1 MKFTVAFVILIL
13 SGFPALRCGATVYHS
28 DGSAVN
34 VQLIHD
40 IQAMDGDTITIPA
53 GSFIWM
59 TGVALTKDITLQG
72 VGVGQTIIKDDVQS
86 SQLINWQ
93 LSPNGVARI
102 TGIEFQDGG
111 RVNVGAAPGGII
123 HITGSNT
130 NGSQF
135 RFDHNKWVDLNGYFV
150 TDTVIGVIDHNTILV
165 GQKVIEWIY
174 PYGNSWNGGS
184 YGDGSWAA
192 PANWGSSQFLF
203 IEDNVITN
211 SNSVYEGQ
219 LTDGFNGGRFVIR
232 HNIITNQAIGNHG
245 TETPGRGRSGRA
257 EEIYNNTFDCNHVNR
272 FVSGNRGGGELFH
285 DNTIVNCGGAG
296 AANPTL
302 SSFRMLGSF
311 SPWGG
316 ADGTNGWDKNNIGNP
331 FYSGTL
337 TGASGNTV
345 TINGANWS
353 IDQWK
358 GYTLKR
364 NAGGFSYIQ
373 NNTNNT
379 ITFANDIFGSHP
391 PYAIGD
397 GIVINKVDQS
407 LDQAGAGQSTLISG
421 DNPTPP
427 PGFNQ
432 IAEPC
437 YIWNNTNDGSPFN
450 NFDPETANIQQGIH
464 YFNNTIPTGYMP
476 YTYPHPLVV
485 GATPSP
491 TPSST
496 PSPTATATATV
507 PPTPT
512 PIPSPTPTPTPT
524 ATATATSTATVSPT
538 PTPIGTATPH
548 PVGSFV
554 ATAVSCTETD
564 LSWSYCCLDLAN
576 GGFDIERGTDNIHFT
591 QINQVGFWERSYQDT
606 TAPSGLN
613 YYRIRAFNDNGVG
626 DYSFASATQ
635 PSCQSPTPTV
645 TPTATVPPTPT
656 VTPRPTATATFT
668 PTPTPTPTAT
678 PTAAFTPTATAT
690 FTPTLTATATATATF
705 TPTPTPTATH
715 TPTATPTATF
725 TPTPTPTATHTP
737 TPTPTATFTPTPTP
751 TATAWPNTLS

>member
-1 MKFTVAFVILIL
+1 MKRTGTLL
-13 SGFPALRCGATVYHS
+13 LALFLGVCFASHCGATVYHS

-53 GSFIWM
+53 GTFIWM

-111 RVNVGAAPGGII
+111 RVNVGAAPAGII
-123 HITGSNT
+123 RISGSNT

-150 TDTVIGVIDHNTILV
+150 TDTVIGVMDHNTVLT
-165 GQKVIEWIY
+165 GQKVDEWIY
-174 PYGNSWNGGS
+174 PYGNNWNGGN

-203 IEDNVITN
+203 LEDNVFTN
-211 SNSVYEGQ
+211 VDSIFEGQ
-219 LTDGFNGGRFVIR
+219 LTDGFNGGRFVVR
-232 HNIITNQAIGNHG
+232 HNTITNFAVGNHG

-296 AANPTL
+296 ASNPTL

-337 TGASGNTV
+337 TGVSGNTV
-345 TINGANWS
+345 TISGANWS
-353 IDQWK
+353 TNQWT
-358 GYTLKR
+358 GFTLKR

-373 NNTNNT
+373 SNTNNT

-432 IAEPC
+432 IAEPNRDSHGNIYCNRISNSNSNWNGNSSSSWIICC
-437 YIWNNTNDGSPFN
+437 Y
-450 NFDPETANIQQGIH
+450 
-464 YFNNTIPTGYMP
+464 
-476 YTYPHPLVV
+476 
-485 GATPSP
+485 
-491 TPSST
+491 SS
-496 PSPTATATATV
+496 
-507 PPTPT
+507 
-512 PIPSPTPTPTPT
+512 
-524 ATATATSTATVSPT
+524 
-538 PTPIGTATPH
+538 
-548 PVGSFV
+548 
-554 ATAVSCTETD
+554 
-564 LSWSYCCLDLAN
+564 
-576 GGFDIERGTDNIHFT
+576 
-591 QINQVGFWERSYQDT
+591 
-606 TAPSGLN
+606 
-613 YYRIRAFNDNGVG
+613 
-626 DYSFASATQ
+626 
-635 PSCQSPTPTV
+635 
-645 TPTATVPPTPT
+645 
-656 VTPRPTATATFT
+656 
-668 PTPTPTPTAT
+668 
-678 PTAAFTPTATAT
+678 
-690 FTPTLTATATATATF
+690 
-705 TPTPTPTATH
+705 
-715 TPTATPTATF
+715 
-725 TPTPTPTATHTP
+725 
-737 TPTPTATFTPTPTP
+737 
-751 TATAWPNTLS
+751 

>member
-1 MKFTVAFVILIL
+1 MKSALAFLILIL
-13 SGFPALRCGATVYHS
+13 SSFSALRCGATVYHS

-34 VQLIHD
+34 VQYIHNT
-40 IQAMDGDTITIPA
+40 QAGDGDTITVPA
-53 GSFIWM
+53 GTFPWT
-59 TGVALTKDITLQG
+59 TGVRISKAITLQG
-72 VGVGQTIIKDDVQS
+72 AGVGQTIVRDGVQS

-111 RVNVGAAPGGII
+111 RVNVGAAPSGII

-135 RFDHNKWVDLNGYFV
+135 RFDHNKWVNLNGYFV

-174 PYGNSWNGGS
+174 PYGNRWNGGS
-184 YGDGSWAA
+184 HGDGSWAA

-203 IEDNVITN
+203 LEDNVITN

-219 LTDGFNGGRFVIR
+219 LTDGFNGGRFVVR
-232 HNIITNQAIGNHG
+232 HNMITNQAIGNHG

-272 FVSGNRGGGELFH
+272 FVSGNRGGGVLFH

-337 TGASGNTV
+337 TGVSGNTV
-345 TINGANWS
+345 TINGAGWTPN
-353 IDQWK
+353 QWQ

-373 NNTNNT
+373 NNTSNT
-379 ITFANDIFGSHP
+379 ITFANDIFGNHP
-391 PYAIGD
+391 PYAIGNV
-397 GIVINKVDQS
+397 IVINKVDQS

-464 YFNNTIPTGYMP
+464 YFNNTIPTGYTP
-476 YTYPHPLVV
+476 YTYPHPLVT
-485 GATPSP
+485 GG
-491 TPSST
+491 
-496 PSPTATATATV
+496 
-507 PPTPT
+507 
-512 PIPSPTPTPTPT
+512 PTPTPTP
-524 ATATATSTATVSPT
+524 APT
-538 PTPIGTATPH
+538 PGGPRTDFNGDGKPDYVLYNAGTQQ
-548 PVGSFV
+548 
-554 ATAVSCTETD
+554 TAVWY
-564 LSWSYCCLDLAN
+564 LNNNLYI
-576 GGFDIERGTDNIHFT
+576 GG
-591 QINQVGFWERSYQDT
+591 
-606 TAPSGLN
+606 
-613 YYRIRAFNDNGVG
+613 
-626 DYSFASATQ
+626 
-635 PSCQSPTPTV
+635 
-645 TPTATVPPTPT
+645 
-656 VTPRPTATATFT
+656 
-668 PTPTPTPTAT
+668 
-678 PTAAFTPTATAT
+678 AFTPTLPAGWIVVSAADFNRDGHPDYALFRPSTRQTVIWYFSGVTRIGSTYGPTPPGGWALVATGGDFNNDGKPDYVLYNAST
-690 FTPTLTATATATATF
+690 RQTVVWYLNNNVHIGGAYGPTLPAGWSVVGVADFNRDGKSDYLLFNPSTRQTAIFYLSGTTWIGTASG
-705 TPTPTPTATH
+705 PTPPVGWSLVGVADFNRDGKPDYLLFNASTRQTVIWYMNNNVRIGGAYGPTLPAGWTVAA
-715 TPTATPTATF
+715 P
-725 TPTPTPTATHTP
+725 
-737 TPTPTATFTPTPTP
+737 
-751 TATAWPNTLS
+751 

>member
-1 MKFTVAFVILIL
+1 MKSALAFLILIL
-13 SGFPALRCGATVYHS
+13 SSFSAFATVYHS
-28 DGSAVN
+28 DGSAAN
-34 VQLIHD
+34 VQYIHNT
-40 IQAMDGDTITIPA
+40 QAGDGDTITVPA
-53 GSFIWM
+53 GTFPWT
-59 TGVALTKDITLQG
+59 TGVRISKAITLQG
-72 VGVGQTIIKDDVQS
+72 AGVGQTIVRDGVQS

-111 RVNVGAAPGGII
+111 RVNVGAAPSGII

-135 RFDHNKWVDLNGYFV
+135 RFDHNKWTDLYGYFV

-174 PYGNSWNGGS
+174 PYGNRWNGGS
-184 YGDGSWAA
+184 HGDGSWAA

-203 IEDNVITN
+203 LEDNVITN

-219 LTDGFNGGRFVIR
+219 LTDGFNGGRFVVR
-232 HNIITNQAIGNHG
+232 HNMITNQAIGNHG

-285 DNTIVNCGGAG
+285 DNTIVNCGGA
-296 AANPTL
+296 AAAKPTL

-337 TGASGNTV
+337 TGVSGNTV
-345 TINGANWS
+345 TINGAGWTPN
-353 IDQWK
+353 QWQ

-373 NNTNNT
+373 NNTSNT
-379 ITFANDIFGSHP
+379 ITFASDIFGNHP
-391 PYAIGD
+391 PYAIGNV
-397 GIVINKVDQS
+397 IVINKVDQS

-432 IAEPC
+432 VAEPC
-437 YIWNNTNDGSPFN
+437 YIWNNTNDGMPFN

-464 YFNNTIPTGYMP
+464 YFNNTILPGYTP
-476 YTYPHPLVV
+476 YTYPHPLVT
-485 GATPSP
+485 GGPTPTPTLTPTATPTATV
-491 TPSST
+491 TPNAT
-496 PSPTATATATV
+496 PTATATV

-512 PIPSPTPTPTPT
+512 PTPSPTPTPRPT
-524 ATATATSTATVSPT
+524 AIPTAT

-554 ATAVSCTETD
+554 ARAVSCTETD

-591 QINQVGFWERSYQDT
+591 QINQVRFWERSYRDT

-635 PSCQSPTPTV
+635 PNCQSPP
-645 TPTATVPPTPT
+645 PTA
-656 VTPRPTATATFT
+656 
-668 PTPTPTPTAT
+668 TPTPTPTAT
-678 PTAAFTPTATAT
+678 PTPTV
-690 FTPTLTATATATATF
+690 
-705 TPTPTPTATH
+705 
-715 TPTATPTATF
+715 TATPTPDQCEVPNFIGTRLHDAQSTWNNAGF
-725 TPTPTPTATHTP
+725 TTQVILPGFGNMYITWQSLPEGFIGSCSDTTIIVQ
-737 TPTPTATFTPTPTP
+737 
-751 TATAWPNTLS
+751 

>member
-1 MKFTVAFVILIL
+1 M
-13 SGFPALRCGATVYHS
+13 ATPS
-28 DGSAVN
+28 RF
-34 VQLIHD
+34 L
-40 IQAMDGDTITIPA
+40 P

-72 VGVGQTIIKDDVQS
+72 VGVGQTIIRDDVQS

-93 LSPNGVARI
+93 LSPNGVENHWDRI
-102 TGIEFQDGG
+102 WDGG
-111 RVNVGAAPGGII
+111 RVNVGEAPGGII

-165 GQKVIEWIY
+165 GQKVSEWIY
-174 PYGNSWNGGS
+174 PYGNRWNGGS

-203 IEDNVITN
+203 LEDNVITN

-219 LTDGFNGGRFVIR
+219 LTDGFNGGRFVVR
-232 HNIITNQAIGNHG
+232 HNMITNQAIGNHG

-285 DNTIVNCGGAG
+285 NNTIVNCGGAG
-296 AANPTL
+296 AAKPTL

-311 SPWGG
+311 SPLGG

-337 TGASGNTV
+337 TEVSGNTV
-345 TINGANWS
+345 TINGAGWTPN
-353 IDQWK
+353 QWQ

-373 NNTNNT
+373 NNTSNT
-379 ITFANDIFGSHP
+379 ITFPNDIFGSHP
-391 PYAIGD
+391 PYAIGNV
-397 GIVINKVDQS
+397 IVINKVDQS

-437 YIWNNTNDGSPFN
+437 YIWNNTNDGMPFN

-464 YFNNTIPTGYMP
+464 YFNNTILTGYTP
-476 YTYPHPLVV
+476 YTYPHPLVT
-485 GATPSP
+485 GGPTPTPTLTPTATPTATV
-491 TPSST
+491 TPNT
-496 PSPTATATATV
+496 TPTATATATV

-512 PIPSPTPTPTPT
+512 PRPSHRLLPQHLQQYQPQLQHQLERRLL
-524 ATATATSTATVSPT
+524 
-538 PTPIGTATPH
+538 IG
-548 PVGSFV
+548 
-554 ATAVSCTETD
+554 
-564 LSWSYCCLDLAN
+564 LDHSLLRQLVVQKL
-576 GGFDIERGTDNIHFT
+576 I
-591 QINQVGFWERSYQDT
+591 
-606 TAPSGLN
+606 
-613 YYRIRAFNDNGVG
+613 
-626 DYSFASATQ
+626 
-635 PSCQSPTPTV
+635 
-645 TPTATVPPTPT
+645 
-656 VTPRPTATATFT
+656 
-668 PTPTPTPTAT
+668 
-678 PTAAFTPTATAT
+678 
-690 FTPTLTATATATATF
+690 
-705 TPTPTPTATH
+705 
-715 TPTATPTATF
+715 
-725 TPTPTPTATHTP
+725 
-737 TPTPTATFTPTPTP
+737 
-751 TATAWPNTLS
+751 

>member
-1 MKFTVAFVILIL
+1 VKRTGTLL
-13 SGFPALRCGATVYHS
+13 LALFLGVFLAPRCGATVYHS

-34 VQLIHD
+34 VQFIHD
-40 IQAMDGDTITIPA
+40 IQAIDGDTITIPA

-72 VGVGQTIIKDDVQS
+72 AGIGQTIIKDAVQN
-86 SQLINWQ
+86 SQLINWH

-102 TGIEFQDGG
+102 TGIEFQNGG
-111 RVNVGAAPGGII
+111 RVNVGLAPSGII

-135 RFDHNKWVDLNGYFV
+135 RLDHNKWVDLNGYFV
-150 TDTVIGVIDHNTILV
+150 TDTVIGVIDHNTILI
-165 GQKVIEWIY
+165 GQKVAEWIY
-174 PYGNSWNGGS
+174 PYGNSWNGGA

-203 IEDNVITN
+203 LEDNVVTD
-211 SNSVYEGQ
+211 SNTVFEGQ
-219 LTDGFNGGRFVIR
+219 LTDGFNGGRFVVR
-232 HNIITNQAIGNHG
+232 YNTLTNLVVGNHG

-257 EEIYNNTFDCNHVNR
+257 EEIYNNIFDCNHVNR

-316 ADGTNGWDKNNIGNP
+316 ADGTNGWDQNNTGNP

-337 TGASGNTV
+337 TGVSGNTV
-345 TINGANWS
+345 TINGAGWS
-353 IDQWK
+353 TDQWR

-373 NNTNNT
+373 NNTSNA
-379 ITFANDIFGSHP
+379 ITFANDIFGGHP
-391 PYAIGD
+391 PYAIGNV
-397 GIVINKVDQS
+397 IVINKVDQS

-450 NFDPETANIQQGIH
+450 NFEPETANIQQGIH
-464 YFNNTIPTGYMP
+464 YFNNTIPTGYVP
-476 YTYPHPLVV
+476 YTYPHPLVAG
-485 GATPSP
+485 GATPTP
-491 TPSST
+491 TTT
-496 PSPTATATATV
+496 PITTPTA
-507 PPTPT
+507 
-512 PIPSPTPTPTPT
+512 TPT

-538 PTPIGTATPH
+538 PTPIETATPH

-606 TAPSGLN
+606 TALSGLN

-635 PSCQSPTPTV
+635 PSCQSPTPT
-645 TPTATVPPTPT
+645 A
-656 VTPRPTATATFT
+656 
-668 PTPTPTPTAT
+668 TPTPTPTAT
-678 PTAAFTPTATAT
+678 PTPA
-690 FTPTLTATATATATF
+690 
-705 TPTPTPTATH
+705 
-715 TPTATPTATF
+715 PTATPCLATVPDF
-725 TPTPTPTATHTP
+725 VGVRIMDAQTTWQSAGFSTEVITDGPPGHTISWQSLP
-737 TPTPTATFTPTPTP
+737 PGYQGDCSTTVIVVSDSSP
-751 TATAWPNTLS
+751 L